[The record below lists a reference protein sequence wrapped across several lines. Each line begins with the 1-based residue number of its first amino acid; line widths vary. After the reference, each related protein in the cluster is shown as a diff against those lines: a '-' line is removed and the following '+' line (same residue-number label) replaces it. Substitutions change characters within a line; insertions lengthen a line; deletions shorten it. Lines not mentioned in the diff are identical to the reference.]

1 MTPITP
7 TPFPELLQRM
17 EALRLEVG
25 RHRTMWLLNKTANP
39 ELRADVCAELATTM
53 DDIRRVERSIEFLDE
68 WTNEKE
74 ES

>member
-1 MTPITP
+1 
-7 TPFPELLQRM
+7 
-17 EALRLEVG
+17 
-25 RHRTMWLLNKTANP
+25 MWLLNKTANP